1 MNAVSVIIPTVNM
14 GRFLGDAIA
23 SISRQDREIAEI
35 IVVDSGSVDGTAD
48 IVARLAKDGTPIR
61 LLESESRAPGTAR
74 NEGIAIARGDIIA
87 FLDADDLWPEG
98 KLKRQLDYLHAFG
111 GKSMVSGFVRYFDIL
126 DPGRLAPAAN
136 SRIETL
142 FHVHLG
148 ACLYRR
154 EVFDRIGAFNETL
167 LYSED
172 VDLLLRVREA
182 GIAFTILRE
191 VMLYY
196 RKHGDSM
203 MAQKNPRK
211 TADFRRAVAMSLA
224 RRRAGGKPPI
234 DHMRFESFFEAL
246 P

>member
-1 MNAVSVIIPTVNM
+1 MNVVSVIMPTVNM
-14 GRFLGDAIA
+14 GRFISDAIA
-23 SISRQDREIAEI
+23 SIARQHREVAEI
-35 IVVDSGSVDGTAD
+35 IIVDSESTDGTPD
-48 IVARLAKDGTPIR
+48 IVARLARDGAPIR
-61 LLESESRAPGTAR
+61 LLESESRAPGKAR
-74 NEGIAIARGDIIA
+74 NEGIAVARGDIIA

-98 KLKRQLDYLHAFG
+98 KLARQLDYLDACRG
-111 GKSMVSGFVRYFDIL
+111 QDMVSGMVQYFDVL
-126 DPGRLAPAAN
+126 DPVRLVPAEN

-148 ACLYRR
+148 ACLYRCG
-154 EVFDRIGAFNETL
+154 VFDRIGTFNDTL

-182 GIAFTILRE
+182 GIPFTILRD

-196 RKHGDSM
+196 RKHPNSM

-224 RRRAGGKPPI
+224 RRRAGSKPPI
-234 DHMRFESFFEAL
+234 DYMRFESFFETL